1 MYRPIKSRE
10 VALST
15 IKDTST
21 VFFILAVVLL
31 LVVYI
36 KFPPGLELQFI
47 ESLIYA
53 VLAAMVLEL
62 KSRAAAVLLF
72 IQSGGGFIFL
82 TYSWLTIPNN
92 EFSYTYGPR
101 IILALILTYTAIRAV
116 QATYLLH
123 GKFNQV

>member
-1 MYRPIKSRE
+1 MYRSIKSKE
-10 VALST
+10 VALT
-15 IKDTST
+15 TVKDTSA
-21 VFFILAVVLL
+21 VFFILAIVNL

-36 KFPPGLELQFI
+36 KFPHGLELQFI

-62 KSRAAAVLLF
+62 KSRTTAVLLF
-72 IQSGGGFIFL
+72 IQSGGGFILL
-82 TYSWLTIPNN
+82 TYSWLTITNN

-101 IILALILTYTAIRAV
+101 VILALVLTYTAIRAV

-123 GKFNQV
+123 GKFTQA

>member
-10 VALST
+10 GALIT
-15 IKDTST
+15 IKDTSAI
-21 VFFILAVVLL
+21 FFILAIVNI

-53 VLAAMVLEL
+53 VLAAMVLER

-72 IQSGGGFIFL
+72 IQSGGGLILL
-82 TYSWLTIPNN
+82 TYSWLTITDD
-92 EFSYTYGPR
+92 EFSFAYGPR